1 MDLGRL
7 EAFVQVARTG
17 SISKA
22 AEALFVTQ
30 PAVTARLQ
38 TLERDLGVPLLVRSR
53 HGSRLTEAGR
63 AFLPHAEHALS
74 AVDRGREAV
83 EEVRSGGAGR
93 LQIGAAPA
101 VSTYVLPAMLHR
113 FQAKHPGV
121 RLVVRSGHSE
131 EILQMVL
138 REEVEIGLM
147 RPIAHPEVSATLLYE
162 DELVLVVHR
171 GHRFAAGGHVRMGEL
186 AAEHLILFDRTS
198 SYHELTSAIVRQAG
212 ISPRGRLEVDNIDAA
227 KRMVEQRLGVALLP
241 RTSVQADIGAGR
253 LVPVTITDMAPITRQ
268 IVVARRRDAGEVSPG
283 AGRVP
288 GDPGHAPAGCR
299 PGASVPGLA
308 RHLLADD
315 GATAG
320 AADRVVAGGVVHRL
334 IAGVGVQVDLLRAD
348 RVCLDEPRPVL
359 RGQRLRPGE
368 QGARHAHALGG
379 GVNVEADDRPDRLII
394 HAVQR
399 GRVFQSIEHLA
410 RPDAAPADRH
420 AVHVGQQAGLAAALH
435 LALQSTPPGCAPLVR
450 RLLAAQ
456 QPELAPAA
464 VGDRRAAARS
474 LAREE
479 VDQVRPAVRGDRRHL
494 DHGPGPRRVAFE
506 EDFAAGMA
514 VSLWTHRSCHGRN

>member
-1 MDLGRL
+1 MTVPAHPEPMDLGRL

-22 AEALFVTQ
+22 AETLFVTQ

-38 TLERDLGVPLLVRSR
+38 TLERDLGVPLLIRSR

-63 AFLPHAEHALS
+63 AFLPHAQHALS

-83 EEVRSGGAGR
+83 EEVRTGGAGQ

-113 FQAKHPGV
+113 FQAKHPSV

-241 RTSVQADIGAGR
+241 RTSVQAEIGTGR

-268 IVVARRRDAGEVSPG
+268 IVVARRRDAGEVS
-283 AGRVP
+283 
-288 GDPGHAPAGCR
+288 
-299 PGASVPGLA
+299 SVLA
-308 RHLLADD
+308 AFLA
-315 GATAG
+315 T
-320 AADRVVAGGVVHRL
+320 
-334 IAGVGVQVDLLRAD
+334 
-348 RVCLDEPRPVL
+348 LDTL
-359 RGQRLRPGE
+359 
-368 QGARHAHALGG
+368 
-379 GVNVEADDRPDRLII
+379 
-394 HAVQR
+394 
-399 GRVFQSIEHLA
+399 
-410 RPDAAPADRH
+410 RPDADRAH
-420 AVHVGQQAGLAAALH
+420 RFQAQGT
-435 LALQSTPPGCAPLVR
+435 S
-450 RLLAAQ
+450 
-456 QPELAPAA
+456 
-464 VGDRRAAARS
+464 
-474 LAREE
+474 
-479 VDQVRPAVRGDRRHL
+479 
-494 DHGPGPRRVAFE
+494 
-506 EDFAAGMA
+506 
-514 VSLWTHRSCHGRN
+514 